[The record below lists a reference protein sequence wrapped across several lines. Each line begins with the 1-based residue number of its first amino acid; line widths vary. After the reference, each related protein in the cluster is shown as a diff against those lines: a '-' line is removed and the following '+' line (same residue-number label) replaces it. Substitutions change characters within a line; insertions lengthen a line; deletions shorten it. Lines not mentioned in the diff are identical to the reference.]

1 MKYTYLLPLIIVCF
15 LSCKAGETE
24 EPWVARVG
32 DEAITAEEF
41 RLNYEFGFPQYK
53 KGEQPKRNYLDKM
66 IAEKLLAA
74 EARNLSLDTLS
85 SIRNAVATLK
95 RERLI
100 EEVFNVKVMDEI
112 TISEEEIR
120 AEINKSA
127 VSFQFRFLPAFSR
140 QQAQQLKS
148 KAEEEGFDQALG
160 MISND
165 MGNAPLDPSDMQSSF
180 VKAEDID
187 PQLLDIIQELPVQ
200 EYSEPVQYQGAWYV
214 FQVTNLKRVPL
225 SESDYSTKSVS
236 YRKVLYNRKAMEGAT
251 EFISGLMEPM
261 NLRTKRTVFNKL
273 NPAFY
278 DRYKQETL
286 SGDILSQVLQG
297 DEAWHLL
304 IRQNLD
310 EVLVETAYG
319 TWTVRRWLQHFDP
332 GLYQLRPD
340 SYEYFTTRFADVV
353 ALVVRDYYL
362 LDMARDEDMERKK
375 VVQREVRQWED
386 KWLFQEL
393 RARLLSDVEFTN
405 QKVQAFL
412 DANRQRFGYEPDQ
425 AISLEQLP
433 ELQLKRVR
441 KEYLN
446 HQILMQT
453 EELRSRIPVEIN
465 TAVLDTIQ
473 VSKEQRIPVQLFKQ
487 NSNRMAFPMLDPNW

>member
-1 MKYTYLLPLIIVCF
+1 MKYTFFIPIVIILLTAC
-15 LSCKAGETE
+15 SSADKE
-24 EPWVARVG
+24 EAWVARVG
-32 DEAITAEEF
+32 DDVITAEEF

-53 KGEQPKRNYLDKM
+53 TGDDPKRNYLEKM
-66 IAEKLLAA
+66 IAEKLIAA
-74 EARNLSLDTLS
+74 EARKLKLDTLS
-85 SIRNAVATLK
+85 SIRNAVATVK

-112 TISEEEIR
+112 RISDEELK

-127 VSFQFRFLPAFSR
+127 VSFQFRFLPALSKE
-140 QQAQQLKS
+140 QAQKLKNT
-148 KAEEEGFDQALG
+148 AESESYEQALS

-165 MGNAPLDPSDMQSSF
+165 LGQAPADPNDLLSSY

-187 PQLLDIIQELPVQ
+187 PELLAIIQDLPLQ
-200 EYSEPVQYQGAWYV
+200 EYSEPVPYQGGWYV
-214 FQVTNLKRVPL
+214 FQVTNLRRTPL
-225 SESDYSTKSVS
+225 SDYDYETKSVS

-251 EFISGLMEPM
+251 GFISGLMEPM
-261 NLRTKRTVFNKL
+261 DLRTKRQVFNKL

-278 DRYKQETL
+278 DWYKDKTL
-286 SGDILSQVLQG
+286 SGDIYTQVMQG

-310 EVLVETAYG
+310 EVLVETAHG
-319 TWTVRRWLQHFDP
+319 NWTVRRWLQHFDP

-340 SYEYFTTRFADVV
+340 SFEYFSRQFANVV

-362 LDMARDEDMERKK
+362 LDMALDEDMDEKK
-375 VVQREVRQWED
+375 AIQREVRQWED

-393 RARLLSDVEFTN
+393 RARTLDQVEFTN
-405 QKVQAFL
+405 ASVQAFL
-412 DANRQRFGYEPDQ
+412 NQNPERFGYESGQ
-425 AISLEQLP
+425 LISLEELP
-433 ELQLKRVR
+433 ELQLKRIR
-441 KEYLN
+441 KDFLN
-446 HQILMQT
+446 HQVMKKA
-453 EELRSRIPVEIN
+453 EEVRTRIPVEIN

-487 NSNRMAFPMLDPNW
+487 NSNRMAFPVVDPNW